1 MRYWQPILDTLASRF
16 DLTESYDG
24 EHLIAIN
31 HNLKKLYRFKNLNK
45 LGFTILIRTEP
56 PSVYPKQYSSSVE
69 KKYNLII
76 TPGGDYSLQKTQFC
90 LSMRFTDSANRNKI
104 PYWQQLKKG
113 GLL

>member
-1 MRYWQPILDTLASRF
+1 MRYWQPLLDTLASRF

-76 TPGGDYSLQKTQFC
+76 TPGGIIHYKKLTIIYI
-90 LSMRFTDSANRNKI
+90 LIFT
-104 PYWQQLKKG
+104 KKN
-113 GLL
+113 LIFTITLILV